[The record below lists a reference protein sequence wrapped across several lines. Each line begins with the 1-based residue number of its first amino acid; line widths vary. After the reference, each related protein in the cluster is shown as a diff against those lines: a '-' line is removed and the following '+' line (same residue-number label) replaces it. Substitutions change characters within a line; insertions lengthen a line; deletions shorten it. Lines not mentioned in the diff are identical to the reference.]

1 MKTKAYLTSLLWLLC
16 LSPLRLAL
24 AQTGDPTELTELR
37 TSCEQQV
44 KSATAPAEAAYLNA
58 LETLKQ
64 QLTRISKVDA
74 ALSVDNEIKRLK
86 HEPTTVSNAPADPP
100 ELLAR
105 RADYY
110 RTVSRL
116 QVQPL
121 TAHLRALDPLKQ
133 QFRRDGKLEAVVAV
147 DKEIKAVTNKLKA
160 AQAGTSLTT
169 APPAQVQIESVIF
182 GDPKT
187 NRTKDGTSA
196 VRAAFD
202 SGAAT
207 FPLSG
212 REMSTG
218 DPAPGTKKVAVVT
231 YTVNGKRKEK
241 TFPENTVLDFKR
253 ELR

>member
-1 MKTKAYLTSLLWLLC
+1 MNAYMRLIAMLWVPCLVLL
-16 LSPLRLAL
+16 RTAF
-24 AQTGDPTELTELR
+24 AQTVDPPELIQLR
-37 TSCEQQV
+37 ATSEQQIQ
-44 KSATAPAEAAYLNA
+44 SASAPAQATYLNT

-64 QLTRISKVDA
+64 QLTRTNKLDEAV
-74 ALSVDNEIKRLK
+74 SVDNEIKRIK
-86 HEPTTVSNAPADPP
+86 REPTTSTKAPADPP

-116 QVQPL
+116 QVQSL
-121 TAHLRALDPLKQ
+121 TTYLRALDPLKQ

-147 DKEIKAVTNKLKA
+147 DNEIKAVAEKLKA
-160 AQAGTSLTT
+160 AQSGSNLST
-169 APPAQVQIESVIF
+169 APPAQIQIESVTY

-187 NRTKDGTSA
+187 KRTRDGT
-196 VRAAFD
+196 AAAQAALD

-207 FPLSG
+207 IVLSG
-212 REMSTG
+212 KELRTG
-218 DPAPGTKKVAVVT
+218 DPAPGTRKVAVIT

-241 TFPENTVLDFKR
+241 TFPENTILDFKK